1 MLKNKSTFLIYY
13 LLFTLL
19 LPLSAGSEEISEPSG
34 KNEALFK
41 VSNTEIISLEGT
53 WKVKLKDSMMFAGSV
68 YGDSNWRLTTVP
80 GNLVDINPGYRGI
93 AWYRA
98 RLRFSHGASKNS
110 FIMMLGKISVA
121 DEVYFNGVMIGQTG
135 SVSDSTKQAFDRIRY
150 YTIPGYLIDEE
161 GDNTIAVRV
170 RGYLSDSFGM
180 VWGEYKAGPAE
191 LLHKEISISYISE
204 IFFISLYLFVGF
216 FFLIFS
222 RLPTFLSRQ
231 QFYFALVS
239 FVTGGYLFCIGQVKY
254 LLTDAFFP
262 FHLTQYILALGG
274 IVVLT
279 LLIRFLYS
287 QTVSVMDKVLFFLIS
302 LGVINVLLFMDI
314 RLWVVPLKIMQS
326 AVLYIAVLII
336 KNIIQSIMNGS
347 KELTYVNIALGVFLF
362 SAIFE
367 ILRAYSIVPDFD
379 YLKVGLPAM
388 VFFLSYFMAQQYSM
402 VRQIEKRAIEN
413 LEMKVQERTR
423 ELRERN
429 DSIEG
434 ELEIARM
441 IQSKLLPSQSPDFE
455 GLKVFAE
462 CISMDKVGGDFYD
475 YYETEKGV
483 RFLIADV
490 SGHGVASAFL
500 ALITRNALSYP
511 MRQNEPDEAVLHRL
525 NSVVFKHAV
534 LSHFVTAAVCTIDLG
549 AMEISISNAGHFPL
563 LLCRKGEKCRELYVK
578 GRPLGWNEEVRIS
591 SMRTKIEKGDR
602 IIMFTDG
609 IIESIDQN
617 NNLFGIERLKDL
629 AKDTRGIS
637 SDDAAREIIRQAVHF
652 SGEEKP
658 DDDMSIVIIDID
670 PGPREE

>member
-1 MLKNKSTFLIYY
+1 MAMFKNKSTFLIYC
-13 LLFTLL
+13 FICTLL
-19 LPLSAGSEEISEPSG
+19 LSLSAGGKETSESLHDDT
-34 KNEALFK
+34 ALFT
-41 VSNTEIISLEGT
+41 VSNTEILSLEGT
-53 WKVKLKDSMMFAGSV
+53 WKVKLKDSMLFADPV
-68 YGDSNWRLTTVP
+68 YGDSNWRLTDVP

-98 RLRFSHGASKNS
+98 RLRFSPGASKNS

-121 DEVYFNGVMIGQTG
+121 DEVYFNGTLIGETG
-135 SVSDSTKQAFDRIRY
+135 SVVDSTKQAFDRIRY
-150 YTIPGYLIDEE
+150 YTVPGYLINEE
-161 GDNTIAVRV
+161 GDNIVAVRV

-180 VWGEYKAGPAE
+180 VWGEYCIGTAG
-191 LLHKEISISYISE
+191 LLHREISISYISE
-204 IFFISLYLFVGF
+204 IFFISLYIFVGF

-231 QFYFALVS
+231 QLYFAMVS
-239 FVTGGYLFCIGQVKY
+239 FITGGYLFCIGQVKY

-287 QTVSVMDKVLFFLIS
+287 QTVSVMDKVLFVLIS
-302 LGVINVLLFMDI
+302 LGAIIVLLFMDI
-314 RLWVVPLKIMQS
+314 RLWVVPLKIMQG

-336 KNIIQSIMNGS
+336 KNIIQSVINGRR
-347 KELTYVNIALGVFLF
+347 ELLYVNIALGVFLF
-362 SAIFE
+362 SAICE
-367 ILRAYSIVPDFD
+367 ILRAYSVVPEFD

-441 IQSKLLPSQSPDFE
+441 IQSKLLPSQTPDFE

-475 YYETEKGV
+475 YYETDKGV

-511 MRQNEPDEAVLHRL
+511 MRRNEPDEAVLHRL
-525 NSVVFKHAV
+525 NTVVFKHAV
-534 LSHFVTAAVCTIDLG
+534 LSHFVTASVCTIDLET
-549 AMEISISNAGHFPL
+549 MEISISNAGHFPL
-563 LLCRKGEKCRELYVK
+563 LLCRKEECRELYIK
-578 GRPLGWNEEVRIS
+578 GRPLGWNEEVKLS
-591 SMRTKIEKGDR
+591 SMRTGIQKGDR

-609 IIESIDQN
+609 IIESIDKKK
-617 NNLFGIERLKDL
+617 NLFGIERLKTL
-629 AKDTRGIS
+629 AKETTDIS
-637 SDDAAREIIRQAVHF
+637 PEEAAQEIIRQAVKF
-652 SGEEKP
+652 SGEENP
-658 DDDMSIVIIDID
+658 DDDMSIVIIDVQ
-670 PGPREE
+670 P